1 MDLSSACKG
10 TFFPGTSLL
19 ECPDVAKGSLIYF
32 EKEIISDKDSSSGY
46 TYIYNTIDIKACQA
60 QGKKVL
66 MSLGGAAGSYGFQ
79 NENDAVTFAN
89 TLWDL
94 FGNGKSDTRPFGDAV
109 LDGFDLDIEGGGSTG
124 YVVSY

>member
-1 MDLSSACKG
+1 
-10 TFFPGTSLL
+10 
-19 ECPDVAKGSLIYF
+19 
-32 EKEIISDKDSSSGY
+32 
-46 TYIYNTIDIKACQA
+46 
-60 QGKKVL
+60 
-66 MSLGGAAGSYGFQ
+66 MSLGGASGSYGFQ
-79 NENDAVTFAN
+79 NDKDAVTFAN